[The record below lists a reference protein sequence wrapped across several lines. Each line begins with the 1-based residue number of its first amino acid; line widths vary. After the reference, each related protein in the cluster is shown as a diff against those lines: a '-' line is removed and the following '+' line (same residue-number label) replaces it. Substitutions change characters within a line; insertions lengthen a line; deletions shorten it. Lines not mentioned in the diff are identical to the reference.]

1 MAWIQETR
9 LPAQSNLPFSN
20 GLWRY
25 LAIALLLSGFSTVPA
40 TAQEGIAPEPAAKA
54 GLAEKSLLLDASAA
68 NGSLVVVGERGHILT
83 STDKGSSWQQASVP
97 TRAAL
102 TGVHF
107 NDSDLGWVVGHD
119 SVILRTAD
127 GGASWEIV
135 NWAPEEENPL
145 LDVWFSD
152 ADNGFAVG
160 AYGSFYRTAD
170 GGMTWSFE
178 PISEW
183 DFHLHHIARSAAG
196 RLYLAA
202 EAGMIYRS
210 DDGGAT
216 WAELPSPYE
225 GSFFGTLP
233 LEGDTVL
240 IFGLQ
245 GHLFRS
251 EDAGENWA
259 PVETGTTAMLT
270 DGIRLADGRIAVSGL
285 GGTMLISSDG
295 GSTFELLPQPDRR
308 GISSIVETGE
318 GQLLMV
324 GEFGVKTTPT
334 ASLAN

>member
-1 MAWIQETR
+1 MPR
-9 LPAQSNLPFSN
+9 LFPISILEPE
-20 GLWRY
+20 
-25 LAIALLLSGFSTVPA
+25 ALIVLELLGMEA
-40 TAQEGIAPEPAAKA
+40 
-54 GLAEKSLLLDASAA
+54 
-68 NGSLVVVGERGHILT
+68 
-83 STDKGSSWQQASVP
+83 
-97 TRAAL
+97 
-102 TGVHF
+102 
-107 NDSDLGWVVGHD
+107 
-119 SVILRTAD
+119 
-127 GGASWEIV
+127 
-135 NWAPEEENPL
+135 NWAPEEESPL

-170 GGMTWSFE
+170 SGMTWSLE

-334 ASLAN
+334 DSLAN